1 MAKQC
6 TYCGKTLPRD
16 DAQFCTNCGK
26 IVPFQLA
33 NPAPVDEFL
42 QNRPLADATSS
53 PQQPPPSPGQQ
64 GSARQAI
71 REQIAQ
77 QPPSRPSK
85 HSLPAEPPAW
95 MSQLEKT
102 AHNPKPPGKLEDP
115 NVSRNR
121 AQDASIVPA
130 DSREGHASAD
140 SLVPQA
146 VLPDILAGDARAD
159 TPSPEVIQPAKPLT
173 DAPLR
178 ELRVKVWGQEETA
191 DLSTREEGIDRDGG
205 EQNIIEDLP
214 TARLSAVDTPGPN
227 IQSPPDYTVESIAG
241 EETVDDLPTKPLI
254 ASPPQT
260 SPVLHAL
267 TPSVIGDERLPGL
280 DEIEELDTHPL
291 VAQRPGQ
298 TMSPA
303 REMPAEQQEQA
314 FQAPVGSP
322 VIQRPVTPVLS
333 SQPQMQPAQELRHTP
348 PVSVAVPPVTRP
360 GQRRKSHWRLVS
372 VLALLFILVAVA
384 IASWIIVA
392 QPFTVP
398 AITKTTRPFQNA
410 DLGVSLQYPQ
420 NWTAQV
426 DTKNRAVYF
435 YDDNHTDQVNI
446 SVVDPGD
453 QSISQ
458 YINKEAASLGM
469 TGQKA
474 GASLSFA
481 GATWQPM
488 QGSVLQS
495 GASYTAILLVTMH
508 NGRYYAIL
516 QLAPVPTY
524 AQEDQLI
531 FSNMRSSFQF
541 V

>member
-33 NPAPVDEFL
+33 NPASVDEFS
-42 QNRPLADATSS
+42 QNRPSADATSS

-64 GSARQAI
+64 GSAHQAI

-77 QPPSRPSK
+77 QAPPRPSK
-85 HSLPAEPPAW
+85 YSLPTEPPAW
-95 MSQLEKT
+95 ISQLEKK
-102 AHNPKPPGKLEDP
+102 AHNPTPPGKLEDP

-121 AQDASIVPA
+121 VQDASIVPA

-140 SLVPQA
+140 SLVPQVA
-146 VLPDILAGDARAD
+146 LPDISAGNARAD
-159 TPSPEVIQPAKPLT
+159 NSSPEVIQLAKPST

-178 ELRVKVWGQEETA
+178 ELRIKVWEQEEIA
-191 DLSTREEGIDRDGG
+191 DLSTPEEAIDRDSG
-205 EQNIIEDLP
+205 EQHIIEDLP
-214 TARLSAVDTPGPN
+214 TARLSAVDTPEPN
-227 IQSPPDYTVESIAG
+227 IPPDYTVESLAG
-241 EETVDDLPTKPLI
+241 EETVDDSPTIPLI
-254 ASPPQT
+254 ASPLQT
-260 SPVLHAL
+260 SPVLHAS
-267 TPSVIGDERLPGL
+267 PRSAIGDDRLPDL

-291 VAQRPGQ
+291 VAQRLGQ
-298 TMSPA
+298 AMSPPG
-303 REMPAEQQEQA
+303 ETPAEQQNQA
-314 FQAPVGSP
+314 SQAPVGSP

-348 PVSVAVPPVTRP
+348 PLSVAVPPVARP
-360 GQRRKSHWRLVS
+360 GQMRKSHKRLVS
-372 VLALLFILVAVA
+372 VIALLFILVIAG

-398 AITKTTRPFQNA
+398 AITKTTRPFQNT

-446 SVVDPGD
+446 SVVDPGG
-453 QSISQ
+453 QSVSQ

-481 GATWQPM
+481 GATWQQM
-488 QGSVLQS
+488 QGGVLQS
-495 GASYTAILLVTMH
+495 GASYTAILLVTIH

-516 QLAPVPTY
+516 QLAPAPTY

-541 V
+541 I